1 MISEVHDGLE
11 YKRLEV
17 HMLLEIQY
25 VTYGQATI
33 KSKMCGPGPWDH
45 WQEIELFN
53 DRAVRSLLI
62 IL

>member
-25 VTYGQATI
+25 LHMDKQP
-33 KSKMCGPGPWDH
+33 SKAKCVAPVHGTTG
-45 WQEIELFN
+45 
-53 DRAVRSLLI
+53 RR
-62 IL
+62 